1 MTGKPVTFTGAEG
14 NAIAADLYTGEG
26 RTVIFLHGGGQTR
39 HAWGGTARR
48 VAAAGARAISVDLR
62 GHGQS
67 AWVDSGNYRFADY
80 VADTAELGKQALERF
95 GDPVVIAGASLGGIA
110 ALGAEQFHGPLAES
124 LILVDITPRMDLHG
138 VLRIQGFMA
147 EHLNEGF
154 ANLDEAADAIARYLP
169 NRKRPS
175 SLAGLAKNLRLGADG
190 RHYWH
195 WDPLFMTGERNIN
208 AGALEILGQMM
219 DALPKLDVPVL
230 LVRGMQSELIHPH
243 HAEEFLALAPK
254 ARLVDVSEAGHMV
267 AGDRND
273 VFTKAVLGF
282 LGEVRG

>member
-1 MTGKPVTFTGAEG
+1 MPTTDPIADMLTRVRNANKSLHEQVDVPASKMKERIAKVLKREG
-14 NAIAADLYTGEG
+14 FIKDYQM
-26 RTVIFLHGGGQTR
+26 IQ
-39 HAWGGTARR
+39 
-48 VAAAGARAISVDLR
+48 AGV
-62 GHGQS
+62 Q
-67 AWVDSGNYRFADY
+67 
-80 VADTAELGKQALERF
+80 
-95 GDPVVIAGASLGGIA
+95 
-110 ALGAEQFHGPLAES
+110 
-124 LILVDITPRMDLHG
+124 G

-273 VFTKAVLGF
+273 VFTEAVLGF